1 MDNMCY
7 PAGDREVPARRP
19 LAPVYGDNHPAI
31 NEETAM
37 EDLRLRASMRRTL
50 ARVLPETLEEAEELA
65 TSIEQAVQ
73 RETGRGVNDLT
84 VEVSPQGILLRG
96 RCTTYYTKQL
106 AQHAAMS
113 MPGGERLTNS
123 IEVA

>member
-1 MDNMCY
+1 
-7 PAGDREVPARRP
+7 
-19 LAPVYGDNHPAI
+19 
-31 NEETAM
+31 M
-37 EDLRLRASMRRTL
+37 EDLRLRTSTRRSF
-50 ARVLPETLEEAEELA
+50 AGVLPETLEEAEELA

-73 RETGRGVNDLT
+73 RETGRGVADLT

-113 MPGGERLTNS
+113 MPGGDRLINS
-123 IEVA
+123 IEVS